1 MFSLRSC
8 NSNTKIPDN
17 ATLRAALV
25 IYDYCVIGAGIVGL
39 STAMQLQERFPASS
53 VLVLEKEAGPAL
65 HQTGRNSGVIH
76 AGVYYV
82 PGSLKARF
90 CREGL
95 RRTMAFCLENDIQFE
110 QCGKLLVATNTK
122 EMSRLVDLEVRAV
135 ANGLV
140 PERLNKDE
148 LTERE
153 PLISGLGALLVH
165 DTGIVDYTKVSQ
177 AMAARLRETGGE
189 IRYDA
194 QCIRI
199 KEDQTT
205 VEIETKASVV
215 TARHLIACAGVQADR
230 VAKTAGLDVDFRILP
245 FRGDYYRLRAER
257 NEIIKHLIYPVPD
270 PGLPFLGVHL
280 TRMIG
285 GYVTVGPNA
294 ALAMAREN
302 YSRLGFNLRDLVDMA
317 SFSGLWQVMWE
328 NRKSALDEIRSALSK
343 RRYLE
348 LCQKYCP
355 SLRIE
360 DLEPHPSGIRAQA
373 VKADGTLVHDFLIK
387 HTTRTTHICN
397 APSPAATAALPI
409 GQHVVDMIAAKL
421 ELPP

>member
-1 MFSLRSC
+1 MTSGMAF
-8 NSNTKIPDN
+8 
-17 ATLRAALV
+17 V

-39 STAMQLQERFPASS
+39 STAMQLLERFPTSS
-53 VLVLEKEAGPAL
+53 VVVLEKEAGPAL

-76 AGVYYV
+76 AGVYYA

-95 RRTMAFCLENDIQFE
+95 RRTIAFCRQNDIQYE
-110 QCGKLLVATNTK
+110 QCGKLLVATNDK
-122 EMSRLVDLEVRAV
+122 EMSRLADLEVRAL
-135 ANGLV
+135 ANGLA
-140 PERLNKDE
+140 PERLDKDE
-148 LTERE
+148 LTAQE
-153 PLISGLGALLVH
+153 PSISGHGALLVR
-165 DTGIVDYTKVSQ
+165 DTGIVDYTRVSQ
-177 AMAARLRETGGE
+177 AMAARFREAGGE

-194 QCIRI
+194 RCRRI
-199 KEDQTT
+199 KEDQTA
-205 VEIETKASVV
+205 VEIETEAGAI

-230 VAKTAGLDVDFRILP
+230 IAEAAGLDVDFRILP

-257 NEIIKHLIYPVPD
+257 SGIIKHLVYPVPD
-270 PGLPFLGVHL
+270 PDLPFLGIHL

-294 ALAMAREN
+294 ALAMARED
-302 YSRLGFNLRDLVDMA
+302 YRRLGFDLGDFMDMT
-317 SFSGLWQVMWE
+317 SFPGLWRVLWE
-328 NRKSALDEIRSALSK
+328 NRKSAADEIHSALSR

-387 HTTRTTHICN
+387 HTARTTHICN

-409 GQHVVDMIAAKL
+409 GQHVVDIIATKL
-421 ELPP
+421 ELPSVAARRH